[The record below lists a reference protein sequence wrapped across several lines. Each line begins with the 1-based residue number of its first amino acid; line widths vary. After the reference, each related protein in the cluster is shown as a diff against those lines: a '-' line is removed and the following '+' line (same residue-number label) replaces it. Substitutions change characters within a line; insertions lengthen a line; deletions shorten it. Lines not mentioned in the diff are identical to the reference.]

1 MTVRNSI
8 IRLFKSTRTLGIK
21 KSAFFAVY
29 QAVRRSGF
37 FRTQLFEPIPVP
49 SPFQAP
55 GWMHSLFSTQ
65 QAISNHLTETQKTEI
80 KQKAGMILTGEFL
93 AFETIPQPIEFNHTS
108 TQLHWSTLSDNF
120 TNGKDIK
127 LDWEA
132 ARFSWVF
139 PLIQASILEYNPAYF
154 NCFKKLFHS
163 YSQNNPQGMGI
174 HWTSAQEVA
183 LRMIAL
189 ICAYAGF
196 SQEPEW
202 EASFEL
208 ELRTSIWQ
216 HAQRIPPTLLYARAQ
231 NNNHL
236 LSEALGLYYAGN
248 FFADTKSG
256 QKWLRIGWQIFNQ
269 TLRSQIE
276 PDGTYIQQSM
286 NYHRLML
293 TEALWFNKLASLTGK
308 SLPQVT
314 MEKLQAATHW
324 LDQFVQSENGKTPNL
339 GHNDGSLIFPLSTAP
354 YGDYRSILNA
364 CQLCFLPQP
373 DLPKLDYACWLSLPE
388 TIQNKK
394 AGSLQPIASLPILRN
409 GSMQAYLRAETFK
422 DRPAHADQN
431 HLDLW
436 FHGEN
441 IAMDAGTYRYTN
453 LPPWN
458 NGLAHTLNHN
468 TLTLNDQDQMTWAS
482 RFLWLDWSKGLYLD
496 PGINPNS
503 ISAQHDGYKKLGV
516 QHVRQVTLKGQD
528 ECCVDDKI
536 LPIKKDACIQCCTL
550 HWLLPDGEWKIVHNQ
565 FELQVDDLVVQL
577 SLLWQN
583 KGQMESVSFSVFRC
597 GELLHGSTKR
607 SFPTLGWFSPT
618 YNIKIPAISILA
630 EFKNPEIPFLVQSN
644 WKGTKKPAAQ
654 ELG

>member
-8 IRLFKSTRTLGIK
+8 IRLFKSTRALGIK

-29 QAVRRSGF
+29 QAARRSGF
-37 FRTQLFEPIPVP
+37 YRTYHLEQVPVFSTFQTP
-49 SPFQAP
+49 S
-55 GWMHSLFSTQ
+55 WIHSLFAPQHT
-65 QAISNHLTETQKTEI
+65 ISNQLTVDQKTELR
-80 KQKAGMILTGEFL
+80 QKADLILTGKFL
-93 AFETIPQPIEFNHTS
+93 AFEAVPRPIDFGHASAN
-108 TQLHWSTLSDNF
+108 LHWSMLSDNF
-120 TNGKDIK
+120 TNGEDIK
-127 LDWEA
+127 LSWEA

-139 PLIQASILEYNPAYF
+139 PLIQTAILENNPVYF
-154 NCFKKLFHS
+154 NAFKNLLHS
-163 YSQNNPQGMGI
+163 FSQQNPQNMGI

-189 ICAYAGF
+189 ICAYAVF

-202 EASFEL
+202 DDSFEF
-208 ELRTSIWQ
+208 ELRASIWQ
-216 HAQRIPPTLLYARAQ
+216 HAQRIPSTLLYARAQ

-236 LSEALGLYYAGN
+236 LSEALGLYYAGT
-248 FFADTKSG
+248 FFAETRMG
-256 QKWLRIGWQIFNQ
+256 QKWLQMGWRIFNQ
-269 TLRSQIE
+269 TLQSQISSN
-276 PDGTYIQQSM
+276 GTYIQQSM

-293 TEALWFNKLASLTGK
+293 TEAVWFYKIASLTGK
-308 SLPQVT
+308 SLPPAT
-314 MEKLQAATHW
+314 LIKLQAATHW
-324 LDQFVQSENGKTPNL
+324 LDQFVQPENGKTPNL
-339 GHNDGSLIFPLSTAP
+339 GHNDGSLIFPLSTSP
-354 YGDYRSILNA
+354 YDDYRPILNA
-364 CQLCFLPQP
+364 CQHCFLPQP
-373 DLPKLDYACWLSLPE
+373 NPTNLDYTYWLSLPE

-394 AGSLQPIASLPILRN
+394 SGSLQPIASLPILRN
-409 GSMQAYLRAETFK
+409 GSMQAYLRAESFL

-441 IAMDAGTYRYTN
+441 IAMDAGTYRYTD

-496 PGINPNS
+496 HGVNS
-503 ISAQHDGYKKLGV
+503 ISAQHDGYQKLGV
-516 QHVRQVTLKGQD
+516 RHVRQVTLEGRD
-528 ECCVDDKI
+528 ECCVEDRI
-536 LPIKKDACIQCCTL
+536 EAIKKDASIQRGSL

-565 FELQVDDLVVQL
+565 FELQVDDIIVQL

-583 KGQMESVSFSVFRC
+583 KGQMESTLFNVIRC
-597 GELLHGSTKR
+597 GELLHGTTKR
-607 SFPTLGWFSPT
+607 SYPTLGWFSPT

-630 EFKNPEIPFLVQSN
+630 EFVKPVLPFCVQSN
-644 WKGTKKPAAQ
+644 WKGSKYPTPL